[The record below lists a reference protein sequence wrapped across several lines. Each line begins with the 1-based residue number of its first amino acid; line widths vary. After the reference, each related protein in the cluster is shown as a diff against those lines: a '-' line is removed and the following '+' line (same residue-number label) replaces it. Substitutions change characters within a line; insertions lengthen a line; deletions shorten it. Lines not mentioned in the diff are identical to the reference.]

1 MMTMINRLTSSDLN
15 ERQAIVT
22 EIIEDI

>member
-1 MMTMINRLTSSDLN
+1 MINRLTSSDLN